1 MPRRVRVV
9 FHDPTVKG
17 LRHLASAIHVQTGG
31 GIIRGEEVKPP
42 PAIGPNVE
50 ARGERGNTL
59 AVSFKKINIEL

>member
-9 FHDPTVKG
+9 FHDPTVKD
-17 LRHLASAIHVQTGG
+17 LRHLASAFHVQTSG
-31 GIIRGEEVKPP
+31 GIIRGEEVMPP

-59 AVSFKKINIEL
+59 AISLKKIDIEL